1 MKIAFYTL
9 WGIVYLYNYTY
20 CAYSKDIWVNIFS
33 FGVFNAIYLITLS
46 TYILKYSSSYR
57 TCQGFVYFIERW
69 VYVMFYNQLERLC
82 QQNNIAMTTVVQKL
96 GMSKSVVTS
105 WKKGIIP
112 TGETILKL
120 AQYFNVSTDFLLT
133 GSLNTTD
140 LYDKEI
146 ELLQMFRSLPNY
158 SQERVLG
165 YIEGCLETIK
175 EKAPD

>member
-1 MKIAFYTL
+1 
-9 WGIVYLYNYTY
+9 
-20 CAYSKDIWVNIFS
+20 
-33 FGVFNAIYLITLS
+33 
-46 TYILKYSSSYR
+46 
-57 TCQGFVYFIERW
+57 
-69 VYVMFYNQLERLC
+69 MFYNQLERLC

>member
-1 MKIAFYTL
+1 MFYT
-9 WGIVYLYNYTY
+9 
-20 CAYSKDIWVNIFS
+20 
-33 FGVFNAIYLITLS
+33 
-46 TYILKYSSSYR
+46 
-57 TCQGFVYFIERW
+57 
-69 VYVMFYNQLERLC
+69 QLERLC

-96 GMSKSVVTS
+96 GMSKSAVTS

-146 ELLQMFRSLPNY
+146 ELLQMFRSLPNC
-158 SQERVLG
+158 SKERVLG
-165 YIEGCLETIK
+165 YVEGCLETIK